1 MVAADLDDAR
11 EALRYWERRARRL
24 PRRQVRRRREA
35 RAMARR
41 WQARVAQA
49 ERDRYGRGLA
59 GTLLL
64 LASEGRLPE
73 PARQVGLRLARR
85 GTQLAAVAAGTLVAL
100 MTLTAIATI
109 ALVAAVL

>member
-1 MVAADLDDAR
+1 MAAAELEDAR
-11 EALRYWERRARRL
+11 EALHYWERRARRL
-24 PRRQVRRRREA
+24 PRRQLRRRREA

-41 WQARVAQA
+41 WEARVARA

-64 LASEGRLPE
+64 VASEGRLPE
-73 PARQVGLRLARR
+73 PARQLGLRMARR
-85 GTQLAAVAAGTLVAL
+85 TTQLAAVAAGTLVAL
-100 MTLTAIATI
+100 VALATIATI